1 MEGVEIPSYF
11 LCPIS
16 LELMRDPVTLRTGIT
31 YDRDS
36 IERWI
41 FDMKQSTCPVT
52 KQPLEDRE
60 LTPNHTLRRLIQA
73 WCTLNSSNG
82 VDRIPTPRSP
92 IDKAQIAKLLEDA
105 RLLQSRLGS
114 LRELKMIVAESD
126 RNRRCV
132 EATPGVVDFL
142 ASVIVNYGSE
152 GETSDASESATAC
165 DEALVVLRTLEIS
178 EEGLLDVFV
187 KNGGITES
195 LLMILRRSNCQSQ
208 SNAML
213 ILNSLLGVI
222 PPVRS
227 IGIGG
232 ELFREIVNVVR
243 DRISQQATKAGL
255 HALVRLCSYGNNRV
269 KAVEAGAVHALVELL
284 LESSQKG
291 VCELALAGLDCL
303 CGCADGRGEL
313 VRHRAAIPAVSKKIL
328 RVSQLA
334 SEKAVRILHS
344 VARHSATAAVLQEMV
359 NVGVVSK
366 LCLVL
371 QVGCGG
377 KMEEKAREI
386 LKLHSRVWKDSPCL
400 SHLYKSAYPMRQE
413 REPWN
418 PSPSLA
424 SPIDEI
430 EIDVGKHGASLEQV
444 IHFTRGRGEEVGTG
458 TVLDVFL
465 SSSGPRR
472 APCATCTNESLE
484 SRGVMSS
491 CLNCFLAGG
500 VLYRFEYGVSPA
512 LFLAKARGGT
522 CTLAVSDP
530 SEMVIHRANYLQ
542 TNGFRCYSVFKTNC
556 EDFAI
561 YCKTGLLVAERG
573 VVGQSGQAISII
585 GGPLAAVLST
595 PFRLITTNVY
605 GMAVTAVGVYC
616 ASRYIADIGNRIDVV
631 RIPAEELTAGLASGR
646 VRIAEGGNHLTLPR

>member
-227 IGIGG
+227 IGLGG

-255 HALVRLCSYGNNRV
+255 HALLRLCSYGNNRV

-400 SHLYKSAYPMRQE
+400 SHLYKSAYPM
-413 REPWN
+413 
-418 PSPSLA
+418 SY
-424 SPIDEI
+424 
-430 EIDVGKHGASLEQV
+430 
-444 IHFTRGRGEEVGTG
+444 
-458 TVLDVFL
+458 
-465 SSSGPRR
+465 
-472 APCATCTNESLE
+472 CT
-484 SRGVMSS
+484 
-491 CLNCFLAGG
+491 
-500 VLYRFEYGVSPA
+500 
-512 LFLAKARGGT
+512 
-522 CTLAVSDP
+522 
-530 SEMVIHRANYLQ
+530 
-542 TNGFRCYSVFKTNC
+542 
-556 EDFAI
+556 
-561 YCKTGLLVAERG
+561 
-573 VVGQSGQAISII
+573 
-585 GGPLAAVLST
+585 
-595 PFRLITTNVY
+595 
-605 GMAVTAVGVYC
+605 
-616 ASRYIADIGNRIDVV
+616 
-631 RIPAEELTAGLASGR
+631 
-646 VRIAEGGNHLTLPR
+646 